1 MNISRSPDNG
11 IMCDC
16 HWNSERDDRDLR
28 KLLCPQPLRTCII
41 NANQAIEDCCKG
53 RDMGESI
60 YYPPR
65 GFSNDGSDFSDTSVS
80 VACSTST
87 APNPYGEINSA
98 INGPCQCNGCSS
110 RFVSDTH
117 RRRRRRVVTRSLVL
131 DHGYCK
137 SPQCNISS
145 GFSDSGLTMRCDQN
159 PQDSESSSSECSNI
173 TPVRVP
179 RRKPKA
185 HRRSVPPSYY
195 SVNPR
200 PVLQNNNIPY
210 TWVSLLL
217 YYIFSCNVFKLCN
230 CYR

>member
-1 MNISRSPDNG
+1 MSISRSPDNG

-28 KLLCPQPLRTCII
+28 KLYPQPLRTCIV
-41 NANQAIEDCCKG
+41 NANQAIGDCCEG

-80 VACSTST
+80 IPCSTST
-87 APNPYGEINSA
+87 APNPYAEINSA
-98 INGPCQCNGCSS
+98 INGPCQCHGCNS
-110 RFVSDTH
+110 RFVSDTP
-117 RRRRRRVVTRSLVL
+117 RRRRRVVTRSLVL
-131 DHGYCK
+131 DHGFCN
-137 SPQCNISS
+137 SPQCNIGS

-159 PQDSESSSSECSNI
+159 RQDSESSSSECSNI

-185 HRRSVPPSYY
+185 HRRSAPPSYY
-195 SVNPR
+195 SR
-200 PVLQNNNIPY
+200 PVPQNNNVPY
-210 TWVSLLL
+210 TWVSLL
-217 YYIFSCNVFKLCN
+217 YYIFSFNFIKLCKF
-230 CYR
+230 